1 MKVSLKA
8 ARVNA
13 NMTQKEVGE
22 ILGVSKDTIKLIEKG
37 KRSVKVVEFDM
48 LCQLYKC
55 TRDDIF
61 LPYEI
66 AKSDIARG

>member
-66 AKSDIARG
+66 AKSDITRG

>member
-66 AKSDIARG
+66 TKSDIIRE